1 MNKHLS
7 GNSIARVYILIAD
20 FAIMNAVV
28 FVCWKGWIVDAPPF
42 FDFATKIVAILAN
55 MSLLVAE
62 YFHSTIA
69 HWRMV
74 KISNIAR
81 NTFGLS
87 FVQCIILGVLVKLLL
102 NSATLLIV
110 SGHCGQNRPEC
121 DFSCSNRLFAIS

>member
-1 MNKHLS
+1 
-7 GNSIARVYILIAD
+7 
-20 FAIMNAVV
+20 MNAVV

-69 HWRMV
+69 HWQMV

-87 FVQCIILGVLVKLLL
+87 FVQCVILGVLVKLLYPNAGGIFDAMLFITSVHL
-102 NSATLLIV
+102 NPLTF
-110 SGHCGQNRPEC
+110 G
-121 DFSCSNRLFAIS
+121 FAY